1 MKTAEKMPEVIQEN
15 NVIQVNASPL
25 AAAERLLASG
35 ADLDKIEKM
44 LELQE
49 RFEKNEAKKAYHQAM
64 SEFKA
69 NPPTILK
76 DRKVSFKNT
85 HYSHATLGNITS
97 IINSELA
104 KYGLTSAWKTKQ
116 EQNGITVICT
126 ITHKLGYSESTSLTA
141 GADTSGSKNSI
152 QAIGST
158 ITYLQRYTLL
168 ALTGLSTHEQDD
180 DGRLSEVQ
188 TISEKQI
195 SQITDMINSTNADE
209 VKFLKWMGAE
219 SVESIPVNLFNKAMA
234 ALKAKVQQ

>member
-85 HYSHATLGNITS
+85 RAIC
-97 IINSELA
+97 NSPCYFRE
-104 KYGLTSAWKTKQ
+104 
-116 EQNGITVICT
+116 
-126 ITHKLGYSESTSLTA
+126 
-141 GADTSGSKNSI
+141 
-152 QAIGST
+152 
-158 ITYLQRYTLL
+158 
-168 ALTGLSTHEQDD
+168 
-180 DGRLSEVQ
+180 RLSGHSCQ
-188 TISEKQI
+188 RHSCPRC
-195 SQITDMINSTNADE
+195 SQNSCTSC
-209 VKFLKWMGAE
+209 FR
-219 SVESIPVNLFNKAMA
+219 PVDID
-234 ALKAKVQQ
+234 